1 MTKQQAIDI
10 TSFDAV
16 AESEAGVDIELKH
29 ADGVTGTGIVVTV
42 IGKHADAVVAF
53 TRNVLNRMLRDEQ
66 LAKRR
71 GKDVEVDIEKLKEQG
86 REDAA
91 IRVIGWKNVK
101 QEFSKELLKS
111 ALVRNPHWI
120 DQIVEASNDLGN
132 FTKSS

>member
-1 MTKQQAIDI
+1 MTKQVVFDI
-10 TSFDAV
+10 TAFDAV
-16 AESEAGVDIELKH
+16 AESEVGVDIELKH
-29 ADGVTGTGIVVTV
+29 ADGVTGTGIIVTV

-71 GKDVEVDIEKLKEQG
+71 GKDVEVDVEKLKEQS

-111 ALVRNPHWI
+111 VLVRNPHWI